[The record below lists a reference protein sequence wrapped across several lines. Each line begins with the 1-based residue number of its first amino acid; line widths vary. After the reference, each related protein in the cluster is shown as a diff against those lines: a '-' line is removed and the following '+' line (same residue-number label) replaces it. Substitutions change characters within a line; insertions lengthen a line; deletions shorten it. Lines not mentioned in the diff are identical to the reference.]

1 MSPERPGQSRHAE
14 HDGVRPDGA
23 VSPGRLAIRIA
34 RPDELDAAADVI
46 RAGYAEYAE
55 QMPPGRWD
63 RYIASAA
70 DVRRRLD
77 QADLIVAEHE
87 GRLVGTVT
95 FFANGAQS
103 VGEDWPPDWV
113 GIRLLAVAPEA
124 RGLGIGRALMEWCI
138 DRARSL
144 GATAVALHTTEM
156 MAVARAM
163 YERMGFVR
171 APDYDYH
178 PASGRTVMAYR
189 LDLR

>member
-1 MSPERPGQSRHAE
+1 M
-14 HDGVRPDGA
+14 
-23 VSPGRLAIRIA
+23 IRVA
-34 RPDELDAAADVI
+34 RPHEIDAAADII
-46 RAGYAEYAE
+46 RTGYAEYADR
-55 QMPPGRWD
+55 MPPGRWE

-77 QADLIVAEHE
+77 AADLIVAEHD

-95 FFANGAQS
+95 FYATGDQS
-103 VGEDWPPDWV
+103 REEGWPPDWV

-124 RGLGIGRALMEWCI
+124 RGLRIGRALMEWCI

-144 GATAVALHTTEM
+144 GAAAVALHTTEM

-171 APDYDYH
+171 IPERDYH

-189 LDLR
+189 LDLRNPA